1 MATGTAPSY
10 RRLRWWVVALLFFAT
25 VINYVDR
32 QTLSILGTTLRE
44 ELKLTEQD
52 YANCVSAFLLSYAV
66 MYSVSG
72 WLIDR
77 IGVKIGAAACVVWWS
92 VAAALTGLARGPLS
106 LAAFRFLLGVGEPGI
121 FPAGMKACGEWFP
134 GRLRGTAIGIFSSGS
149 SVGAIIAAPLVVWMT
164 HHWGWRMA
172 FVIPGVVGLVVWLP
186 LWLAVYRH
194 PRATRMDATD
204 AAELERENR
213 PGERRPWRA
222 LLRERKVWGLV
233 LGRVGADPVWYL
245 YLFWLPDYLQ
255 RVRHLSL
262 VEIGLY
268 AWIPFL
274 FADFGAIFGGMISDR
289 LIKRGWAAPRARFA
303 VLCGIAAV
311 APLGAAVG
319 FIESTPVAMAVI
331 CVIAFLCQAWSTNM
345 ATLVPDLT
353 PRHETASVMG
363 LLGTSGSVG
372 GIVFSQVLGFSIGF
386 FGYASAFVLAAVL
399 HPLSLLLLFVFLRPT
414 LRAAAESAE
423 TPVGR

>member
-1 MATGTAPSY
+1 MAQNWLYSRFNAFLERHMPEGLFPRALIILVAP
-10 RRLRWWVVALLFFAT
+10 VVLLQTIPFMTDAGYSRSVAALMITVASVPALLSKP
-25 VINYVDR
+25 VW
-32 QTLSILGTTLRE
+32 
-44 ELKLTEQD
+44 
-52 YANCVSAFLLSYAV
+52 
-66 MYSVSG
+66 G

-106 LAAFRFLLGVGEPGI
+106 LAGFRFLLGVGEPGI

-134 GRLRGTAIGIFSSGS
+134 ARLRGTAIGIFSSGS

-204 AAELERENR
+204 AAELERETR
-213 PGERRPWRA
+213 PGERRTWRA

-274 FADFGAIFGGMISDR
+274 FADLGAVFGGVISDR
-289 LIKRGWAAPRARFA
+289 LIKRGWAAPIN
-303 VLCGIAAV
+303 LELL
-311 APLGAAVG
+311 LGVG
-319 FIESTPVAMAVI
+319 FPDWLDQASNWFWLIFKTFVVVSMFIWFRASFPRYRYDQIMRLGWKIFIPV
-331 CVIAFLCQAWSTNM
+331 
-345 ATLVPDLT
+345 TLVWLVVVAIWMQT
-353 PRHETASVMG
+353 PWN
-363 LLGTSGSVG
+363 
-372 GIVFSQVLGFSIGF
+372 IWN
-386 FGYASAFVLAAVL
+386 
-399 HPLSLLLLFVFLRPT
+399 
-414 LRAAAESAE
+414 
-423 TPVGR
+423 

>member
-1 MATGTAPSY
+1 MSDTPRLAY
-10 RRLRWWVVALLFFAT
+10 RNLRWWVVGLLFFAT

-32 QTLSILGTTLRE
+32 QTLSILGTTLRK
-44 ELKLTEQD
+44 ELNLTEQD
-52 YANCVSAFLLSYAV
+52 YANCVSAFLVSYAV

-72 WLIDR
+72 RLIDR
-77 IGVKIGAAACVVWWS
+77 VGVKVGAAACVIWWS
-92 VAAALTGLARGPLS
+92 IAAALTGLARGPLS
-106 LAAFRFLLGVGEPGI
+106 LAGFRFLLGVGEPGI

-172 FVIPGVVGLVVWLP
+172 FVIPGVVGLLVWLP
-186 LWLAVYRH
+186 VWLAVYRQ
-194 PRATRMDATD
+194 PKETRMTAAE
-204 AAELERENR
+204 AAELDAEAVAG
-213 PGERRPWRA
+213 PRRSWLA
-222 LLRERKVWGLV
+222 LLRERKVWALV

-255 RVRHLSL
+255 RVRNLSL

-274 FADFGAIFGGMISDR
+274 FADLGAVFGGVISDR

-303 VLCGIAAV
+303 VLCGIAAL

-319 FIESTPVAMAVI
+319 FIESTVAAMGVI

-353 PRHETASVMG
+353 SRSETASVMG
-363 LLGTSGSVG
+363 LLGTSGSLG
-372 GIVFSQVLGFSIGF
+372 GIAFSQVLGFSIAL
-386 FGYASAFVLAAVL
+386 FGYSSAFVMAAIL
-399 HPLSLLLLFVFLRPT
+399 HPLSLLLLFLFLRPT
-414 LRAAAESAE
+414 LRAASESAE
-423 TPVGR
+423 APVGR